1 MHKERTHEGQENSP
15 ESSQTDVNLRTEPAS
30 VQLLYLAEGTTIPK
44 SELSPK
50 AFQKVGKQ
58 IYPCKEN

>member
-1 MHKERTHEGQENSP
+1 MRGRKTPQKAP
-15 ESSQTDVNLRTEPAS
+15 QTDVNLRTELAN
-30 VQLLYLAEGTTIPK
+30 VQLLCLAEGTTIPK

-50 AFQKVGKQ
+50 AFQKVGEQ